1 MGSTVAYIT
10 AADVPPA
17 LREAVYC
24 HAILRKAG
32 VAADDIFV
40 AWADGG
46 LSVLARRSLFV
57 VLVAVYPVDFPDE
70 LTCREAW
77 EGAVRL
83 WNATADDPAAG
94 WDLEG
99 SDSRAHAVEILA
111 ALELAGATA
120 DRIVPPGRN

>member
-1 MGSTVAYIT
+1 MAEAGVVGGK
-10 AADVPPA
+10 AD
-17 LREAVYC
+17 
-24 HAILRKAG
+24 

-40 AWADGG
+40 SWAAGG
-46 LSVLARRSLFV
+46 LSVLVRRSLFV

-70 LTCREAW
+70 ATCREAW

-83 WNATADDPAAG
+83 WNATADDPAVG

-111 ALELAGATA
+111 PLALVGATA
-120 DRIVPPGRN
+120 DRVVPPGRN